1 MRSNPIKNTE
11 DIGRF
16 IRETR
21 KKQKLTQRDLAS
33 LMGAGSRLLTD
44 IERGKPTARVG
55 RILEALDLLG
65 LNVILVERGETNG

>member
-33 LMGAGSRLLTD
+33 LMGAVDVYCVGCICQTNMPSKNL
-44 IERGKPTARVG
+44 GKTFRKNAHNRPFV
-55 RILEALDLLG
+55 
-65 LNVILVERGETNG
+65 LNFL